1 MNYKDFIFIEHP
13 KLLIS
18 NDNDYTVIS
27 LMKNKKYKNRDIYIL
42 NDIGSDKG
50 ASNASLEGNERR
62 LSKNN
67 NQIPK

>member
-18 NDNDYTVIS
+18 NDDEYTIIS
-27 LMKNKKYKNRDIYIL
+27 IMKNKKYKNRDIYIL
-42 NDIGSDKG
+42 NDDQG
-50 ASNASLEGNERR
+50 R

-67 NQIPK
+67 NKISK